1 MPDEDGSGVSTAQ
14 PDVRLL
20 AEVFAFVLRD
30 GEETLLTDSGGRSLP
45 FFVYSREYLSV

>member
-20 AEVFAFVLRD
+20 AEVFVFVPQN
-30 GEETLLTDSGGRSLP
+30 GRGDTADRFRRAGSVT
-45 FFVYSREYLSV
+45 FVYSRECLSV